1 MKNRHLALALAAM
14 LLSTASVSAR
24 DDGGKKYSGPPDIVQ
39 ALPKYC
45 WWLYMDNI
53 PNTDEYNIFYCGA
66 STNHYCPGLVKMKEA
81 ERESNLARRFRLWEI
96 AKGEMQYTI
105 SHTPQDCWLQPGAKL
120 NLARIQME
128 MDTLKIQLRRR

>member
-1 MKNRHLALALAAM
+1 MKNRRLTLALAAI
-14 LLSTASVSAR
+14 LLWTASGFAR

-81 ERESNLARRFRLWEI
+81 ERETNLAKRFRLWEI
-96 AKGEMQYTI
+96 AQSEMQYTI
-105 SHTPQDCWLQPGAKL
+105 SHTAQDCWLQPRAKL